1 MAASVGERAQVDS
14 RAGGGSSLFH
24 HSWSSDTESAIREGG
39 WDVVVLQERGN
50 MDVDS
55 LDVMMVPAVRALN
68 EWIVEAGARPL
79 LWMMYANHEAFRAGR
94 FDEDQTKVSKHLAVL
109 RKAGLVTCEVD
120 GRCRIYAL
128 ADAKTVRKILDCLEK
143 MQMPA

>member
-1 MAASVGERAQVDS
+1 MNVDREFKSGALKDKAQLMGALANPIRLGMLASLLQGPANVGE
-14 RAGGGSSLFH
+14 L
-24 HSWSSDTESAIREGG
+24 
-39 WDVVVLQERGN
+39 
-50 MDVDS
+50 
-55 LDVMMVPAVRALN
+55 
-68 EWIVEAGARPL
+68 VE
-79 LWMMYANHEAFRAGR
+79 R

-143 MQMPA
+143 MHLPA